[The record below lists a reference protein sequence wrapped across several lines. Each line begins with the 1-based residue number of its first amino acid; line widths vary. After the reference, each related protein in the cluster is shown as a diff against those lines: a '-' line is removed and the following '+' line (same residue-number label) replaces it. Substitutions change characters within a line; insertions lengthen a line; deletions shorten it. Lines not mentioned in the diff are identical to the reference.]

1 MLTTSLG
8 SLVCFSE
15 NLFTEA
21 SSVAKFPKY
30 DVISCSKIS
39 HSLVIAYK
47 KVIEIKLCLE
57 SFFSFSF
64 FFFFFFF
71 LSYYIL
77 SCLLYFLFLLFFYCS
92 YVHMSV
98 QNFILFLSYALNLIL
113 GLISYYYWINKHYCC
128 KFPNQY

>member
-39 HSLVIAYK
+39 HSLVIAAYM
-47 KVIEIKLCLE
+47 KVIEINLCLE
-57 SFFSFSF
+57 SFFFIFFYFFYYSFTYF
-64 FFFFFFF
+64 FFY
-71 LSYYIL
+71 LTTYYHVYYIF
-77 SCLLYFLFLLFFYCS
+77 YFFS
-92 YVHMSV
+92 SSIAHM
-98 QNFILFLSYALNLIL
+98 FI
-113 GLISYYYWINKHYCC
+113 
-128 KFPNQY
+128 

>member
-39 HSLVIAYK
+39 HSLVIAAYM

-57 SFFSFSF
+57 SFFF
-64 FFFFFFF
+64 FFFFYYSYTYFFF
-71 LSYYIL
+71 LFFFYLTTYYHVYYIF
-77 SCLLYFLFLLFFYCS
+77 YFFS
-92 YVHMSV
+92 SSIAHM
-98 QNFILFLSYALNLIL
+98 FI
-113 GLISYYYWINKHYCC
+113 
-128 KFPNQY
+128 